1 MLEFIEYLV
10 HSPQEDLSIVREAL
24 DEEQSL
30 LDQRSLLCILCGFVS
45 QPNDLIEYMLSIL
58 LIGNQHQQP
67 NGPISQCHIIGIQ
80 ALDQHHLPSIQ
91 TLPVKFSK
99 LMQTAYPEVLHVV
112 VIVIE
117 ELVDHL
123 EGLLDEEGRWVDV
136 ADCLYGLLK
145 DALAEVRARG

>member
-1 MLEFIEYLV
+1 MLKFIEYLI

-80 ALDQHHLPSIQ
+80 TLDQHHLPAIQ
-91 TLPVKFSK
+91 TLPVKFS
-99 LMQTAYPEVLHVV
+99 
-112 VIVIE
+112 
-117 ELVDHL
+117 
-123 EGLLDEEGRWVDV
+123 
-136 ADCLYGLLK
+136 
-145 DALAEVRARG
+145 